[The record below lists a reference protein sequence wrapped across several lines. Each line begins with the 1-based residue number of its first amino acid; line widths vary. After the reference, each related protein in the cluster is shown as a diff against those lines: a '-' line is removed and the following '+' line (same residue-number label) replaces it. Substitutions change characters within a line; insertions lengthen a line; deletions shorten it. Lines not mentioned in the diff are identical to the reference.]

1 MAWLVEPLVLARDLD
16 EVMAIETASFFNP
29 WTRESF
35 TFELVNSDVSH
46 LFVVRAAVGGPVV
59 GYCCTWRLFDEL
71 HLNHIAIRENV
82 RGLGAGRALMRF
94 VIDDAVAHGARKATL
109 EVRRS
114 NAVARHL
121 YQTLGFVEAG
131 VRRAYYREPE
141 EDAIVLWCDLCP
153 ARANTGGAPDDSVER
168 PTPTDRRA

>member
-1 MAWLVEPLVLARDLD
+1 MTWLVEPLVLARDLD
-16 EVMAIETASFFNP
+16 EVMAIETASFLNP

-35 TFELVNSDVSH
+35 TFELVNSDVSY
-46 LFVVRAAVGGPVV
+46 LFVVRSAAGGPVV

-71 HLNHIAIRENV
+71 HINHIAIREDI

-94 VIDDAVAHGARKATL
+94 VIDDAVVHCARRATL

-121 YQTLGFVEAG
+121 YHTLGFVEAD

-141 EDAIVLWCDLCP
+141 EDAIVLWCDLCSMRDD
-153 ARANTGGAPDDSVER
+153 ACGAPDETVED
-168 PTPTDRRA
+168 PAPTDRRA